1 MDKEKRFVA
10 YDAYE
15 KLADEY
21 AARVDTKP
29 HNAYLEKPTTLTLL
43 PDVKGKNVLDAG
55 CGPGSYTEWLVN
67 NGANVIAIDASPK
80 MIKYARERVREKADF
95 RLHDLREPLDFIQD
109 KSLSLI
115 LAPLCLD
122 YIKDY
127 VPVFK
132 EFKRVLKESGVFVF
146 SVGHPALN
154 LLIETGIENYFEV
167 TLFEM
172 WWSGFGEKVL
182 MPSYHRPIEDITES
196 LYKVGFLIERI
207 LESKPTM
214 DYKRADLEGYE
225 KIRKRPNFLHIRAIP
240 RTHQICI

>member
-1 MDKEKRFVA
+1 MDKEKRFIA

-29 HNAYLEKPTTLTLL
+29 HNAYLEKPTTLSLL
-43 PDVKGKNVLDAG
+43 SDVKGKHVLDAG

-67 NGANVIAIDASPK
+67 NGAHVIAIDASPK
-80 MIKYARERVREKADF
+80 MIKYAKERVGEKASF
-95 RLHDLREPLDFIQD
+95 KIHDLREPLEFIQD
-109 KSLSLI
+109 KSLSLV

-122 YIKDY
+122 YIRNY

-132 EFKRVLKESGVFVF
+132 EFKRVLNETGVFVF

-154 LLIETGIENYFEV
+154 LLIETGIENYFKV

-172 WWSGFGEKVL
+172 WWKGFGERVL
-182 MPSYHRPIEDITES
+182 VPSYHRPIEDITES
-196 LYKVGFLIERI
+196 LYKTGFLIERI
-207 LESKPTM
+207 LESKPTL
-214 DYKRADLEGYE
+214 DYKKADSDGYE
-225 KIRKRPNFLHIRAIP
+225 KVRKRPSFIHIRAIP
-240 RTHQICI
+240 NSKK